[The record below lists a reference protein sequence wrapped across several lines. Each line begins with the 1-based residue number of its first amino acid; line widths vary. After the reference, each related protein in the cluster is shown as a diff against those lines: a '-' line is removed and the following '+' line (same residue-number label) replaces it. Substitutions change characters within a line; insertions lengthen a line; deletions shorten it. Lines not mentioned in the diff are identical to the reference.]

1 MENERNNT
9 QRRSQSGQRT
19 GQSRASSTQRAGQ
32 NTQRRSAPRKRRR
45 RSAGRTAAAAALYV
59 VSVIGISVVLAAFA
73 WICAEDVLALNK
85 DAHSATVIL
94 EEEYFTER
102 ETNTVTVKNAD
113 GTEEKTSKTVTRAD
127 MSYVADK
134 LKEEGLIEH
143 KWLFKLFSAFTGGAE
158 KIAAG
163 TYELNT
169 DLDYRALISG
179 MSSGSAS
186 RAVISVT
193 IPEGRTV
200 EQIFQLLEDRG
211 VSTVEK
217 LNDMAAN
224 HDYKFEFLADIPL
237 GNANRLEGYLF
248 PDTYEFYIGEDPLY
262 AINKMLVNFSNQVTM
277 DTRNE
282 LKEEGKSL
290 YEILTIASMIEKETD
305 GTDQA
310 LIASVIYNR
319 LNNPGASTVGYLQID
334 ATLAYINGGNVP
346 TDADKSID
354 SPYNTYLYKGLPA
367 GPICNP
373 GSSAI
378 WAAMNP
384 KSTGYYYY
392 ALDEN
397 GTHHFSKT
405 YAEHQA
411 FLASLSKS

>member
-1 MENERNNT
+1 MENEREN
-9 QRRSQSGQRT
+9 RSRQSGQGTRPGGQSRT
-19 GQSRASSTQRAGQ
+19 GQS
-32 NTQRRSAPRKRRR
+32 QRRTSSKRRRR
-45 RSAGRTAAAAALYV
+45 RSAGRTAAGAALYV
-59 VSVIGISVVLAAFA
+59 VAVIGVSVLLAAFA

-85 DAHSATVIL
+85 VPLEATVVL
-94 EEEYFTER
+94 EPKYFTER
-102 ETNTVTVKNAD
+102 ETNTTTLKKED
-113 GTEEKTSKTVTRAD
+113 GTEEVTTKVVTRAD
-127 MSYVADK
+127 MDYVAGV
-134 LKEEGLIEH
+134 LKEKGLIEH

-158 KIAAG
+158 KVVAG

-179 MSSGSAS
+179 MSSSSAS

-193 IPEGRTV
+193 IPEGYSV
-200 EQIFQLLEDRG
+200 EQIFQLLEDKG

-217 LNDMAAN
+217 LEDMAAN
-224 HDYKFEFLADIPL
+224 HDYKFEFLEEIPL
-237 GNANRLEGYLF
+237 GDAKRLEGYLF
-248 PDTYEFYIGEDPLY
+248 PDTYDFYIGEDPLY

-277 DTRNE
+277 DTRKE

-290 YEILTIASMIEKETD
+290 QDILIIASLIEKETD

-319 LNNPGASTVGYLQID
+319 LNNPGASTAGYLQID

-346 TDADKSID
+346 TEADKSID
-354 SPYNTYLYKGLPA
+354 SPYNTYLYKGLPK

-373 GSSAI
+373 GSAAI

-384 KSTGYYYY
+384 KSTSYYYY
-392 ALDEN
+392 AL
-397 GTHHFSKT
+397 GTDGLHHFSKT

-411 FLASLSKS
+411 FLNSLPKKSAQ